1 MPFSVQR
8 GCMNFC
14 ARYSHSS
21 SRSLSHFYSYS
32 YSIRSSRPFGSFLF
46 IIINLKA
53 GCCADSYV
61 ATWDSTVRA
70 GWVMGLTRGLGDYGT
85 WDKGKCP
92 PVVLA
97 KAFAFALASALAF
110 AIHKLCQHT
119 HTHTQR
125 ETGKETEWAGQ
136 TSR

>member
-1 MPFSVQR
+1 M
-8 GCMNFC
+8 
-14 ARYSHSS
+14 
-21 SRSLSHFYSYS
+21 
-32 YSIRSSRPFGSFLF
+32 
-46 IIINLKA
+46 
-53 GCCADSYV
+53 
-61 ATWDSTVRA
+61 RA

-97 KAFAFALASALAF
+97 KAFAFALASALASALAF

-119 HTHTQR
+119 HTHTHR